1 MRSSIRIL
9 FAAALMVV
17 GSSAVSQETGQ
28 PPAEPRNEAL
38 ERLLEDVRQQSVVS
52 AEENNE
58 REGIFSE
65 EQAERRAV
73 LDESLAEL
81 QRQTERSRNLRA
93 RFDDNEVLL
102 EELNDTLRIRTG
114 DMGEL
119 FGIFRQMAAETSG
132 ALAESLATVENPER
146 RDRATAIA
154 ESGDIPV
161 IDDLRALQLLLL
173 EEMVESGRV
182 SRFESDITD
191 ATGQNQTEQVVRIG
205 LFTAVSADGYLQS
218 TAADGSF
225 NVLPRQ
231 PARRY
236 ANSAKDFFA
245 TSSGTASVA
254 IDPSRGSLL
263 SLVIQSPGLVRQI
276 SYGGGIG
283 YTIILIGLAG
293 LLIAIWR
300 LFKLRVIGRRV
311 SAQLGSDSISSD
323 NPLGRVLGVAA
334 ENGAVSVEAL
344 ERKLDE
350 AVMRETPP
358 LERFQGIIK
367 VIAGVAPLMG
377 LLGTVVGMIRTFQT
391 ITLFGSGDPKLMADG
406 ISQALVT
413 TVEGL
418 VVAIPLVFLHALMT
432 DKSRELIEVLE
443 EQSAGIVARHTERT
457 S

>member
-1 MRSSIRIL
+1 MSWQIRVL
-9 FAAALMVV
+9 FAALFLTVISTAN
-17 GSSAVSQETGQ
+17 SQEANP
-28 PPAEPRNEAL
+28 PPAAERNEAL
-38 ERLLEDVRQQSVVS
+38 ERLLEDVRQQSEVS

-65 EQAERRAV
+65 EQAERRTE
-73 LDESLAEL
+73 LEDSLAEL
-81 QRQTERSRNLRA
+81 QRQTERSQRLRA
-93 RFDDNEVLL
+93 QFDSNEVLL

-119 FGIFRQMAAETSG
+119 FGIFRQVAAETSG
-132 ALAESLATVENPER
+132 ALNSSLASVESPQR
-146 RDRATAIA
+146 SDRANAIA
-154 ESGDIPV
+154 ESDDVPV

-173 EEMVESGRV
+173 EETVESGRV
-182 SRFESDITD
+182 SRFASEISD
-191 ATGQNQTEQVVRIG
+191 ATGQNKTGQVVRIG

-218 TAADGSF
+218 TTADAGF

-236 ANSAKDFFA
+236 ANSATDFFA
-245 TSSGTASVA
+245 TTSGTASVA

-293 LLIAIWR
+293 LALSIWR
-300 LFKLRVIGRRV
+300 LFDLRGIGRKV
-311 SAQLGSDSISSD
+311 SAQLESDSASAG
-323 NPLGRVLGVAA
+323 NPLGRVLAVAA
-334 ENGAVSVEAL
+334 GNGTASIEVL

-358 LERFQGIIK
+358 LERFQGIVK

-418 VVAIPLVFLHALMT
+418 VVAIPLVFMHALMT
-432 DKSRELIEVLE
+432 DKSRELIEILE
-443 EQSAGIVARHTERT
+443 EQSAGIIARHTERVR
-457 S
+457 